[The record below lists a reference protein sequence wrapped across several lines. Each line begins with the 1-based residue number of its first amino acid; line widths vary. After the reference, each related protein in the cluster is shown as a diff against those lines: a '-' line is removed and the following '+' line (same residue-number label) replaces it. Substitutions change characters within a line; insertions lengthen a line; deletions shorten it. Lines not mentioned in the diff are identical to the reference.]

1 MDAWLLK
8 KAERGDCRA
17 FADLMEKYKVS
28 LYKVARCYLRNEE
41 DIADMM
47 QETVLLAWEHMA
59 EIRNMAYFKTWITR
73 ILINQC
79 KDLLKRQKKL
89 TFVDWT
95 EEMDEFFLADEASV
109 EKTLED
115 DEGFYELLD
124 MISEGYRTVFLL
136 YYGEGFNSR
145 EIAEILQVSENTV
158 RSRLRR
164 GKRQLKEKLQPG

>member
-8 KAERGDCRA
+8 KAEGGDSQA
-17 FADLMEKYKVS
+17 FAALMEKYKVS
-28 LYKVARCYLRNEE
+28 LYKAARCYLKNEE

-59 EIRNMAYFKTWITR
+59 EMRNMAYFKTWITR
-73 ILINQC
+73 ILINRC
-79 KDLLKRQKKL
+79 KDLLKRQKNL

-95 EEMDEFFLADEASV
+95 EEMDEFFLADGASV

-124 MISEGYRTVFLL
+124 MISEGYRAVFLL

-164 GKRQLKEKLQPG
+164 GKRQLKEKLQSG